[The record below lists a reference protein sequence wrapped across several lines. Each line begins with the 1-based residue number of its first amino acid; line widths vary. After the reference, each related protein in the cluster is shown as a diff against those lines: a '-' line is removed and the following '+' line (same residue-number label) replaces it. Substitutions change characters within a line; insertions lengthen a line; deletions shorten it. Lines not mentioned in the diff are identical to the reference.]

1 MLLTLHVFF
10 GPCWCSCAMPF
21 NTFASV
27 LHAQAQAEQDGVG
40 EEHQRRRQASTLCKR
55 LFAASHDPQDI
66 KQPNNE

>member
-1 MLLTLHVFF
+1 
-10 GPCWCSCAMPF
+10 MPF